1 VRLLVNSV
9 GGVIPGEDRWAK
21 VWRRLQLGVDVTDPE
36 KPRAFVR
43 WPTAPWAPRQLRD
56 PEDQKVVRFVRPARP
71 LYTGNLISLDF
82 KDGDLGDIFLLFADI
97 TGLNV
102 VVNPGVRGT
111 VTFRATKRPWDDV
124 LDRMMSANGLA

>member
-82 KDGDLGDIFLLFADI
+82 KDGDLGDIFRLLADI

-111 VTFRATKRPWDDV
+111 VTIRATKRPWDDV